1 MRKDSTRDYIIA
13 AFKLYAALGK
23 PDRVKIEQSQLD
35 NAVKQDLIAVHQT
48 MNLLQSSGK
57 DDICNA
63 VEAVYFFNPTK
74 DFKRNEISN
83 RVLAYAHEHFT
94 SDGIVWK
101 WLKEARTIC
110 ATYRGLN
117 TSDISKIINQN

>member
-1 MRKDSTRDYIIA
+1 MRKDSTRDYITT
-13 AFKLYAALGK
+13 AFKLYAALDK
-23 PDRVKIEQSQLD
+23 PDRTKIEQSQFD
-35 NAVKQDLIAVHQT
+35 NAVKQDLTAVYQT
-48 MNLLQSSGK
+48 MDLLYSSGK
-57 DDICNA
+57 SDICNA

-94 SDGIVWK
+94 SDSIVWK

-110 ATYRGLN
+110 AIYRGLN
-117 TSDISKIINQN
+117 TSDISKIINQD